1 MAGQLHH
8 EALAEVTRPGHE
20 DTAGAGLDHGVL
32 LPVQVDLSP
41 LVIVATEDTAR
52 VVRPHGE

>member
-32 LPVQVDLSP
+32 LPAQVDLSP

-52 VVRPHGE
+52 VVRPH